1 VFYNKKLRSHGAPF
15 ATACGEAGTDLMK
28 LIIKTLD
35 ADGRLA
41 LVPTFLD
48 PPWEIEAADPD
59 RPDAFARAMRGADAF
74 VSMTWREPMPPAP
87 ALKLLQLPGA
97 GTDDV
102 EFQHVPPHTAVC
114 NCFEHEIGIA
124 EFVLGAML
132 EWTIDIRGM
141 DARLRRG
148 DWRGSY
154 LCGPRHVELH
164 GRTLG
169 ILGYGRIGREVAR
182 RAQAFG
188 MRLRVVSRT
197 PRAGDEFAGEIEGMQ
212 RLGSLLEQSDF
223 VVVTLPLTDST
234 AGLLDAGAFAR
245 MKRSAILINVSRGAV
260 IEERAL
266 FDALASGR
274 IAGAVID
281 VWYRYPPQERPEGH
295 PYALPFHTLPNILMT
310 PHASA
315 WTDGLLPRRNRAIA
329 ENLNRLARGLPLL
342 NVVRAPPRSAAL
354 AGASS

>member
-1 VFYNKKLRSHGAPF
+1 V
-15 ATACGEAGTDLMK
+15 K
-28 LIIKTLD
+28 LIIKKMDT
-35 ADGRLA
+35 DGRLS
-41 LVPTFLD
+41 LLPSLLD
-48 PPWEIEAADPD
+48 PPWEVEAADPD
-59 RPDAFARAMRGADAF
+59 QPAAFARAMRGADAF
-74 VSMTWREPMPPAP
+74 ISMTWRASMPPAP
-87 ALKLLQLPGA
+87 GLKLLQLPGA
-97 GTDDV
+97 GTDDID
-102 EFQHVPPHTAVC
+102 FSHVPLHTAVC

-154 LCGPRHVELH
+154 LCGPRHGELH

-188 MRLRVVSRT
+188 MCLQVVSRT
-197 PRAGDEFAGEIEGMQ
+197 PRARDEVAGEIGGMD
-212 RLGSLLEQSDF
+212 RLDSLLEQSDF
-223 VVVTLPLTDST
+223 VVVTLPLTEST
-234 AGLLDAGAFAR
+234 AGLLNAAAFAR
-245 MKRSAILINVSRGAV
+245 MKRTAVLINVSRGAV
-260 IEERAL
+260 VEEHAL
-266 FDALASGR
+266 FDALSSGR

-281 VWYRYPPQERPEGH
+281 VWYRYPPQERPQGH
-295 PYALPFHTLPNILMT
+295 PYSLPFHTLANVLMT

-342 NVVRAPPRSAAL
+342 NVVRAPSRVAVL
-354 AGASS
+354 AGAS

>member
-1 VFYNKKLRSHGAPF
+1 MLTSCGASF
-15 ATACGEAGTDLMK
+15 SAAGTKPVK
-28 LIIKTLD
+28 LIIKKMDT
-35 ADGRLA
+35 DGRLSLLPA
-41 LVPTFLD
+41 LLD

-59 RPDAFARAMRGADAF
+59 DHAAFARAMRGADAF
-74 VSMTWREPMPPAP
+74 ISMTWRAPMPPAP
-87 ALKLLQLPGA
+87 ALALLQLPGA

-102 EFQHVPPHTAVC
+102 DFSQVPPHTTVC

-132 EWTIDIRGM
+132 DWAIDIRGM

-154 LCGPRHVELH
+154 LCGPRHGELH

-197 PRAGDEFAGEIEGMQ
+197 PRARDEFAGEVEGMD
-212 RLGSLLEQSDF
+212 RLDSLLEQSDF
-223 VVVTLPLTDST
+223 VVVTLPLADST

-245 MKRSAILINVSRGAV
+245 MKRNAVLINVSRGTV
-260 IEERAL
+260 VEERAL

-281 VWYRYPPQERPEGH
+281 VWYRYPPQGRPEGH
-295 PYALPFHTLPNILMT
+295 PYTLPFHTLPNILMT

-329 ENLNRLARGLPLL
+329 DNLNRLARGLPLL
-342 NVVRAPPRSAAL
+342 NVVRAPSGSVAL
-354 AGASS
+354 AGESS